1 MGLTSK
7 SKAQSLVFEVVNLLL
22 VFLGAG
28 GGALQFHHNKLL
40 HHFRSVRGLQ
50 FEKFFLIFNLGR
62 APVFFVFFL

>member
-28 GGALQFHHNKLL
+28 GRGSPVPSLL